1 MGGGAVYCWGCGH
14 VIVVGPGGEC
24 VECATAQR
32 PCEPA
37 SDVRCLSVRG
47 QGALARAGVVLGAVL
62 ALAGGTAL
70 VVSIS
75 GIAVEGLGLGG
86 MR

>member
-1 MGGGAVYCWGCGH
+1 MYCRGCGH

-32 PCEPA
+32 PGEA
-37 SDVRCLSVRG
+37 AGDVRCPVRG
-47 QGALARAGVVLGAVL
+47 HGALARAGVVLGAVL
-62 ALAGGTAL
+62 ALAGGAAL

-75 GIAVEGLGLGG
+75 GIALEGLGLGG
-86 MR
+86 MG